1 MGFGDNGQD
10 NIKAVDFSRMRE
22 MNRTVILDVIRD
34 EGSISRAAIAKRTRL
49 SRSTVSSII
58 AEMIEAQLV
67 TEVGQG
73 RSSGGRRPIL
83 LKFNYAA
90 GYVVGVDLGATHII
104 VLVADLNGQV
114 IARTETDF
122 FVAVGPETGLN
133 QIAETIRLCLQQ
145 AGLRLG
151 QVTGVGLGVPGPV
164 DYAQGRVVAPPIM
177 PGWHGV
183 ALRESLAEDLGVPI
197 YVDNDANLGALS
209 EHCRGAG
216 RGYPNLAY
224 IKVGTGIGCGLVL
237 NGELYRGELGS
248 AGEIGHVT
256 IDENGPPCKC
266 GSYGCLESMAGGP
279 AIALRAQQAIRAG
292 QVTSLSSIQ
301 PVESITARDVALAAH
316 AGDRLG
322 QQLYAEAGRHIG
334 VALSS
339 LANLLNPGLIIIG
352 GGVAQAGHV
361 LLDPIRKTM
370 NQRAL
375 QSVAQ
380 SSQIVQSILGRDAS
394 ALGAVDLA
402 LHEALKTPAL
412 MACAAA

>member
-58 AEMIEAQLV
+58 TELIDAQLV

-114 IARTETDF
+114 VARTETDF
-122 FVAVGPETGLN
+122 SVAVGPEIGLD
-133 QIAETIRLCLQQ
+133 QIAETVRLCLDQ
-145 AGLRLG
+145 AGLRLE
-151 QVTGVGLGVPGPV
+151 QVMGVGLGVPGPV

-183 ALRESLAEDLGVPI
+183 ALRERLAEDLGVPI

-322 QQLYAEAGRHIG
+322 QQLYSEAGRHIG

-339 LANLLNPGLIIIG
+339 LANLLNPGLIIVG

-370 NQRAL
+370 QQRAL